1 LIVSRVIFWNI
12 GQTNIATGASSRYA
26 YGNLSKDHDMLKKS
40 LIVQTLLLLT
50 GIALG
55 MALLGAFSP
64 ELKMVHATVGALIGL
79 VSLMSVYCA
88 FREKVAASL
97 LMLVIV
103 AAVLA
108 IMAFIGGKL
117 TATNYNL
124 GLMLMRGAAI
134 AALLVTGFSAYKA
147 PSTKSK

>member
-1 LIVSRVIFWNI
+1 
-12 GQTNIATGASSRYA
+12 
-26 YGNLSKDHDMLKKS
+26 MLKKS

-55 MALLGAFSP
+55 MALLGAFSQ

-79 VSLMSVYCA
+79 VSLMSVYFA

-117 TATNYNL
+117 TATNYDL

-147 PSTKSK
+147 PSTKNK